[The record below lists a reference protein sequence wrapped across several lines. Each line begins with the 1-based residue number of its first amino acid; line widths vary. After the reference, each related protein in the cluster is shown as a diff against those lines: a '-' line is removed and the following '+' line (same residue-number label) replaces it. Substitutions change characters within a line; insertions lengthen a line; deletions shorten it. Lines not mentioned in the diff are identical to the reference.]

1 MFLIPFLSGG
11 LALINPGL
19 ALILLMFYAAK
30 VLGPAL
36 VSPYRTLLGF
46 FILPLVFLAVSS
58 EDAASMMVSMD
69 AIFGAGLIVY
79 IFLITLRRNQTLTEA
94 FLASAIMLMI
104 YTIVRMILFKNI
116 LNSSLQEGMNQI
128 MQMMPGLE
136 SIDGYDLSMKIWQ
149 QFFPAF
155 WGIMQIFALLLGFL
169 LFHRMINLSISD
181 VTFRFPVLY
190 NVLILAI
197 LPWCLQ
203 QTYLTYFISALSLL
217 LTIPL
222 IQGFFALWG
231 WLSRVLSSNIIKG
244 IIMIFVLIYAFI
256 PLTIYGYANSWVSSI
271 NKKDSGETHE
281 SNIA

>member
-19 ALILLMFYAAK
+19 ALILLMFFAAK
-30 VLGPAL
+30 ALGPAL
-36 VSPYRTLLGF
+36 VAPYRTLLSF
-46 FILPLVFLAVSS
+46 FILPLVFAAISS
-58 EDAASMMVSMD
+58 EDATSMMMSMD

-94 FLASAIMLMI
+94 FLASAIMLMV
-104 YTIVRMILFKNI
+104 YAFVRMIIFKNVLDI
-116 LNSSLQEGMNQI
+116 HLEEGMKQVAH
-128 MQMMPGLE
+128 MMPSLE
-136 SIDGYDLSMKIWQ
+136 NMEGYGLSMRIWQ
-149 QFFPAF
+149 EFFPVF

-169 LFHRMINLSISD
+169 LFHRMIKLPLSE
-181 VTFRFPVLY
+181 VTFKFPVLY

-203 QTYLTYFISALSLL
+203 QAYLTYFISALLL
-217 LTIPL
+217 LCTIPL
-222 IQGFFALWG
+222 IQGSFAFWG

-256 PLTIYGYANSWVSSI
+256 PLTIFGYANSWVSPI